1 MEPGRPSE
9 GEEGEAPRV
18 HAPAHGHDADPFRH
32 HRVDDAVDAVGG
44 RDALGAQSLGD
55 PVHRPLGGG
64 PVEPRPP
71 AEEVAGIEVAEDE
84 VRVGDGGRRA
94 PLPVAGRTRIG
105 ARALRPDAED
115 PARVDA
121 RDRAAPGPDRHDV
134 QARERDLLAGHPA
147 VAREVSLAPL
157 DQRDVGARPA
167 HVEGDEV
174 PLAEEARRVAAARH
188 PAGRARQHGA
198 GGEADRVDDRRD
210 PAVRLDDE
218 DGARVAGADQSLA
231 EAREVSRERGAH
243 VGVDDGRADPLVLLD
258 LREHLGRQRDVRP
271 RQSLPERRLRRPLVA
286 AVAVGVEVADGD
298 RLHAR
303 PPETLDGRA
312 ERPEGEG
319 RLDPSVGAEPLPHP
333 EPTRPRH
340 ERLGRG
346 HAQVVAVVLE
356 PLAHL
361 DDVPVALGRE
371 EADPRPLP
379 LEERV
384 GRDRRPVHDPL
395 GLAQE
400 GAHVE
405 VELLGEQPEPLH
417 DADGGIGGSRGRLG
431 EDDPPRVV
439 DGDHVREGP
448 PDVDPDPVHVS
459 ASSRGGS
466 RARSPRRRPARRP
479 AAPAGRRS
487 RHPRPT
493 PPRTRRP
500 AARGSP
506 PLWS

>member
-1 MEPGRPSE
+1 MPSVEALDGLLHHVRRLEIDAVEGDGHLEDLLPVAHVDGALDAHRAREGPGEPAPPLVLHRREDAAELHGADPPGIPDVGPHGLVPEVRGQHPPRREHGGDPRDHDPSDLEPAGHVGDVEPGRPPE

-32 HRVDDAVDAVGG
+32 DRVDDAVDAVCGQ
-44 RDALGAQSLGD
+44 DALGAEGLGD

-84 VRVGDGGRRA
+84 VRVGDGHRRA

-188 PAGRARQHGA
+188 PAGRSRQHGA
-198 GGEADRVDDRRD
+198 GGQADGVDDRRD

-218 DGARVAGADQSLA
+218 DGARVARADQSLA
-231 EAREVSRERGAH
+231 EAREVPRERGAH

-258 LREHLGRQRDVRP
+258 LREHLGRQRDVGP
-271 RQSLPERRLRRPLVA
+271 RQGLPEPRLRRPLVA
-286 AVAVGVEVADGD
+286 AIPVGVEVADGD

-303 PPETLDGRA
+303 PPETLDGGA
-312 ERPEGEG
+312 ERPDGERSLDRPSG
-319 RLDPSVGAEPLPHP
+319 R
-333 EPTRPRH
+333 
-340 ERLGRG
+340 
-346 HAQVVAVVLE
+346 
-356 PLAHL
+356 
-361 DDVPVALGRE
+361 
-371 EADPRPLP
+371 
-379 LEERV
+379 
-384 GRDRRPVHDPL
+384 
-395 GLAQE
+395 
-400 GAHVE
+400 
-405 VELLGEQPEPLH
+405 
-417 DADGGIGGSRGRLG
+417 
-431 EDDPPRVV
+431 
-439 DGDHVREGP
+439 
-448 PDVDPDPVHVS
+448 
-459 ASSRGGS
+459 
-466 RARSPRRRPARRP
+466 
-479 AAPAGRRS
+479 RRS
-487 RHPRPT
+487 RT
-493 PPRTRRP
+493 PSRR
-500 AARGSP
+500 ARGTSGSGAGMRR
-506 PLWS
+506 L